1 MRGKLRL
8 SRANIAYAH
17 DIFMA
22 AVSLPLSLWLRMGP
36 SIESV
41 PTEFIIQSTA
51 LFAIIAAALFLP
63 MGLYKG
69 IWRYA
74 SMNDLIQITKA
85 VTLVV
90 LVFALILFV
99 VSRAEF
105 LPRSLPIINWFV
117 LMALLGGPRFIY
129 RLVKDRHFEIAA
141 DTGGKPGIPVLLMG
155 AGDEAETFIRAIRR
169 QPGAAYRIVGVL
181 DEKGRRVGRQI
192 RDVPVL
198 GTPDQL
204 DVIMR
209 RLASDGERPQRMIVT
224 KPGLDPALMRKL
236 LDLAEAQG
244 MTMAR
249 LPGLTAFQSGLDE
262 DIEVKPVAVED
273 LLGRPQAVL
282 DRPAMQALIAGRRVL
297 ITGAGGTIGG
307 ELARQIAALGPAE
320 IGLVDSAEFNLY
332 SIDLEIAERAP
343 DIARQAH
350 LADVRNSRAMAAVFA
365 TLKPE
370 LVFHAAALKHVPIVE
385 DHAAEGVQTNIAGS
399 RNIADLCREHDTR
412 IMVLISTDKAVNPT
426 NVMGATKRVAE
437 SYCQALDRAR
447 TQDGCRFLTVR
458 FGNVLGSTGSVV
470 PLFERQLAAG
480 GPLTVTHKDITRYF
494 MTTREAVELV
504 LQASTLA
511 TSANTAA
518 GGIMVLDMGDPV
530 KILDLAEQMIRL
542 AGKRPYEDIDISIVG
557 LRPGEKLYEELFHDA
572 ESLAPTDNAAIQLAT
587 PRVADHEV
595 LVRAIDEICAAAR
608 ENNNESCRSL
618 LARLVP
624 EFQSG
629 AADSA
634 TAP

>member
-1 MRGKLRL
+1 MRTKLPL

-22 AVSLPLSLWLRMGP
+22 AVSLPLSLWLRMGL

-41 PTEFIIQSTA
+41 PLDFIVQSTA
-51 LFAIIAAALFLP
+51 LFAIIATTVFLP

-85 VTLVV
+85 VTLAV
-90 LVFALILFV
+90 LAFALILFV
-99 VSRAEF
+99 ISRAEY

-129 RLVKDRHFEIAA
+129 RLFKDRHLELVA
-141 DTGGKPGIPVLLMG
+141 DNNEKPGIPVLLMG

-169 QPGAAYRIVGVL
+169 QPGAAYRIIGVL
-181 DEKGRRVGRQI
+181 DAKGGRVGRHI
-192 RDVPVL
+192 HDVPVL

-204 DVIMR
+204 EMIMR
-209 RLASDGERPQRMIVT
+209 RLGADRPQRMIVT
-224 KPGLDPALMRKL
+224 KSDFNPTLMKKL
-236 LDLAEAQG
+236 LNLAEAHG

-249 LPGLTAFQSGLDE
+249 LPGLTAFQTGVGDE
-262 DIEVKPVAVED
+262 IEVTPVAVED

-282 DRPAMQALIAGRRVL
+282 DRPAMRSLVAGRRVL

-307 ELARQIAALGPAE
+307 ELSRQIAALGPAE

-332 SIDLEIAERAP
+332 SIDLEVAELAP
-343 DIARQAH
+343 DIARQPH
-350 LADVRNSRAMAAVFA
+350 LADIRSTQAMSAVFTA
-365 TLKPE
+365 LKPE

-385 DHAAEGVQTNIAGS
+385 DHVAEGVQTNITGS
-399 RNIADLCREHDTR
+399 RNVADLCREHDTQ

-426 NVMGATKRVAE
+426 NVMGATKRIAE
-437 SYCQALDRAR
+437 SYCQTLDRTR
-447 TQDGCRFLTVR
+447 SKDECRYLTVR

-511 TSANTAA
+511 TSARTVA
-518 GGIMVLDMGDPV
+518 GGIMVLDMGEPV
-530 KILDLAEQMIRL
+530 RILDLAEQMIRL
-542 AGKRPYEDIDISIVG
+542 GGKRPYEDIDISIVG
-557 LRPGEKLYEELFHDA
+557 LRPGEKLYEELFHNA
-572 ESLAPTDNAAIQLAT
+572 ENLTPTDNAAIQLAA
-587 PRVADHEV
+587 PRVANHEM
-595 LVRAIDEICAAAR
+595 LIRAIDEICTAAR
-608 ENNNESCRSL
+608 ENKNETCRIL
-618 LARLVP
+618 LSKMVP
-624 EFQSG
+624 EYRPG
-629 AADSA
+629 ETAAKRL
-634 TAP
+634 TTQ

>member
-1 MRGKLRL
+1 MRGKIRL

-36 SIESV
+36 SIKTV
-41 PTEFIIQSTA
+41 PDEFIIQSTA
-51 LFAIIAAALFLP
+51 LFAIIAAAVFLP

-85 VTLVV
+85 VTLAA

-99 VSRAEF
+99 ISRAEF

-117 LMALLGGPRFIY
+117 LMALLGGPRFVY
-129 RLVKDRHFEIAA
+129 RLFKDRHLELAA
-141 DTGGKPGIPVLLMG
+141 DTKAKPGIPVLLMG

-181 DEKGRRVGRQI
+181 DEKGRRVGRHI
-192 RDVPVL
+192 RDIPVL
-198 GTPDQL
+198 GTPEQL
-204 DVIMR
+204 DTIMR
-209 RLASDGERPQRMIVT
+209 GLSADRPQRLIVT
-224 KPGLDPALMRKL
+224 KAGLDPALMRQL

-244 MTMAR
+244 MNMAR
-249 LPGLTAFQSGLDE
+249 LPGLTAFQTGLDDE
-262 DIEVKPVAVED
+262 IEIKPVAVED

-282 DRPAMQALIAGRRVL
+282 DRPAMQALVAGRRVL

-320 IGLVDSAEFNLY
+320 IGLVDSSEYNLY
-332 SIDLEIAERAP
+332 SIDLEIAERVP
-343 DIARQAH
+343 EIARQAH
-350 LADVRNSRAMAAVFA
+350 LTDVRNAAAMAGVFA
-365 TLKPE
+365 ALKPE

-385 DHAAEGVQTNIAGS
+385 DHVAEGVQTNIAGS
-399 RNIADLCREHDTR
+399 RNVADLCREHGTR

-447 TQDGCRFLTVR
+447 AEDGCRFLTVR

-480 GPLTVTHKDITRYF
+480 GPLTVTHRDITRYF

-511 TSANTAA
+511 TSADTAA
-518 GGIMVLDMGDPV
+518 GGIMVLDMGEPV

-542 AGKRPYEDIDISIVG
+542 AGKRPHEDIDIAIVG

-572 ESLAPTDNAAIQLAT
+572 ESLAPTGNAAIQLAT

-608 ENNNESCRSL
+608 ENNDDACRNL

-624 EFQSG
+624 EFQS
-629 AADSA
+629 SA
-634 TAP
+634 TDADTATAS